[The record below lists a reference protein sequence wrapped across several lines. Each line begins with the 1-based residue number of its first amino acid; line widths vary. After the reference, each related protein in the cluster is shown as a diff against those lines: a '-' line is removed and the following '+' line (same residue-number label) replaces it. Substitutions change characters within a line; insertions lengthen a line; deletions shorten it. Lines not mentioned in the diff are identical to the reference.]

1 MLCGNE
7 NIEHA
12 QMWTR
17 EYEWERV
24 RVNEMTKDIAIYR
37 LIDNTV
43 DNIII
48 LKSSK
53 SKNSEKSNS
62 NPVNGKKFAENEKE
76 I

>member
-1 MLCGNE
+1 
-7 NIEHA
+7 
-12 QMWTR
+12 
-17 EYEWERV
+17 
-24 RVNEMTKDIAIYR
+24 MTKDIAIYR